1 MAIEIVDIGV
11 EGNDGTGDS
20 IRQAFQKVN
29 NNFNTL
35 FGVFGLG
42 GSISLLGLDDT
53 DTTAETNGVLIWN
66 DDVADP
72 KVVYK
77 RFVGEGGISIDTTGD
92 TIKLS
97 NTASVVSKDLSPEL
111 AAEVKVAGIAAYT
124 DPVNNKLLAK
134 NFENTDPNDTG
145 LLNSFRATHGQD
157 QINIDSSNLL
167 ITKGFGDQEYINFDG
182 DSMTGPLVIPS
193 NTGYTEWAGAVAY
206 PIGTIRSRSGSYY
219 KANQEIPNTQNLF
232 DPLQWDLLGTVGSQ
246 AIRFNEAV
254 KRTGDNMTS
263 GAILNLGDH
272 PGTFA
277 GLGNDGA
284 PDDLQAVTKLYVD
297 RSSFFSGNNIFVSTK
312 GDDSQRTA
320 PPGKEGR
327 SQSTAFASINA
338 AAREAD
344 EEIKISEVQ
353 PGPYLQTITVDNG
366 NANSNVQDANWVTTS
381 YPIAKQLLENNLR
394 FITEEALAWVA
405 NQVATTT
412 ESPANPEVTANFFL
426 FDFNQQEWRAD
437 ITTALSAILFDLISS
452 DGVLANDQTVLTAL
466 KLRRNHRRE
475 SLQWNATINFAK
487 TRLEFVFSNTLIDAG
502 NVFQTP
508 ATPGDVTSL
517 PYVQFIGAQDA
528 EDAISDHI
536 LGDLGVD
543 NPLFDILENAMNQGL
558 PYTKALNVVEG
569 AQYLLEITD
578 GSAVSVD
585 QGIEQIDP
593 NSSVTTT
600 DLLPG
605 KVIRGRTS
613 GAVGKLISYD
623 RTGDNDDLYLQL
635 LEPVEF
641 ITGEEIEYGNFVKT
655 AQITIFIESG
665 EYFEELPIRVPP
677 NVSIKGDEFRR
688 SLIYPKPGGST
699 SPYTASFFYRDPVND
714 NIRTVD
720 YYGASIK
727 TDLAGTPTLTPNE
740 TASGYERTSVIT
752 FSSGTVPSSWVGS
765 FIVITGGTNEGAE
778 AYVKSVDGSTATVI
792 ITTPF
797 LNTNANANTEFEV
810 YACNPYGF
818 HYLVDPSKP
827 KDISTLSTTNRGGYD
842 TASDLIKANRSF
854 IIAEVLAY
862 MNTNFAGYTDPGVLR
877 NRIGNMVDNIA
888 DDLVAGFD
896 SGTLKAQKTFWQT
909 PTITSQA
916 TDSNNIIQWT
926 KQVLTAILNNDPS
939 YVVLNTTDT
948 VRVVTSVNG
957 EDGTV
962 GITTALVDL
971 ACYWYDNVA
980 DILRQTYNPA
990 KDNSVLDVLLL
1001 NDSTVIRNITGARHG
1016 GFLEVMDPEG
1026 QILTRSPYTQTC
1038 TSSSKSFTP
1047 FRGVEKKFRGG
1058 MFNDGYVSNM
1068 QVTVTGQSVSDG
1080 GGFRQITVSAGGITG
1095 GLTYRKPQT
1104 PFPFYYSGERFTVD
1118 SISDYNADNGTAVLY
1133 LNETTPWTGGTSTDV
1148 VLQTAGNRSLLGND
1162 FTQVNDMGYGLVV
1175 TNNALAEMVSVF
1187 TYYCHIAYLSHN
1199 GGQIRSLNGSNANGK
1214 FGLVAAG
1221 RDPDEIPTPVV
1232 IRDNTTQSCQIYNV
1246 DTKIQLDGIT
1256 LNNVK
1261 GQTVTQGA
1269 VTGTVAF
1276 TLANSDTIYL
1286 ENVTGGVFIDADLQF
1301 DTTGANTTV
1310 TAAQVLG
1317 IVKDGFTSN
1326 QNDAFCFAFDFATR
1340 PQNGSEISLYHS
1352 DLDRYVTYTIVN
1364 ASDEDPVFGPFGSIA
1379 GSSGGTYDRDN
1390 VIYRLNFTA
1399 GIGGSDDN
1407 KLKQFFTHGTTATFH
1422 NRSTH
1427 VVKED
1432 ITSPI
1437 AIDKLVI
1444 RPSTAIVFD
1453 DLPNTT
1459 GRTINFQLIEGTS
1472 PKEITTRFDTGLNI
1486 FTMTVA
1492 LAGIGSG
1499 RGEQGDSALSVAKLS
1514 PTVLEDISN
1523 ATTAGNNFV
1532 FAWEG
1537 RLHTI
1542 TTVDTTD
1549 VAFDVVNFTDVGGTS
1564 DISFDDDTSRTYS
1577 ATGLAYTT
1585 NMGTG
1590 VGPIIRAGLQAD
1602 SEAEVSIRIS
1612 TNRATSHDFLD
1623 IGTGGYNQSNYPE
1636 QIYGIPSD
1644 ENSPVS
1650 GSGVVDDQG
1659 VNPKAQVQERST
1671 GRVFFTSS
1679 DQDGFF
1685 RVGKFF
1691 SVDQGTGELDFGG
1704 RISFTQVTG
1713 LGFESGGAVVREFS
1727 TDGSFSNPNHETV
1740 PTELAVN
1747 TYLNRRLGADKNG
1760 TAIGAT
1766 KIGPGFVPLDG
1777 GDDFQMTGNLNMGG
1791 QTITNVATPVDTGN
1805 NISPDDHVVNK
1816 GYVLAKVSGSN
1827 ALSKL
1832 WEYESDAT
1840 TPPLKDDLMVA
1851 TGLSRI
1857 FLTSDTGAGFQ
1868 AGDIFRGGGVPIDDD
1883 GDPGTPPV
1891 VVTGNLTSKGEV
1903 IDRGS
1908 FLGGN
1913 GVTYVVIAY
1922 AAVEDPANPGTFFDT
1937 RFDDTDVEITQQTLV
1952 GSVYQDSVGAV
1963 TGIVDDINTDG
1974 AFPEVILANQETG
1987 TNRDIQ
1993 ITVDRTQPGAEY
2005 TTTIRD
2011 DRILNRHVNT
2021 DAAIIQSK
2029 LNMERS
2035 GVLANSTGLE
2045 GWTLDQVGQ
2054 NSRGLAAFEYESFAE
2069 DVSLT
2074 ISAQKTLAAG
2084 DKISVG
2090 NNAKV
2095 GYVVSAVNNSIIFKV
2110 RTADTFT
2117 SGDALKVNDQDAGV
2131 AIVAND
2137 PNTDTYGVERTG
2149 YISLKDKSLQYSKY
2163 LPLAAESLIA
2173 NNTGQTNQPTNVP
2186 METVSRTG
2194 LINIAAQEDIDTSAN
2209 PIQEYNVPVI
2219 EYDGAN
2225 RDVITIPAGAG
2236 DLANGFVLRDGNGYI
2251 VTTGV
2256 KLSEAGAVAMYLVGD
2271 QLVLNNNQI
2280 ADGEILRSAPGEV
2293 HGTDTFPLKIT
2304 TKGNISVG
2312 EIGAAASSES
2322 IIHTASL
2329 YGSTGGEADATQ
2341 VPPKLDTIERSAIAS
2356 RWLYTSF
2363 LEAPD
2368 EKGNTS
2374 TGISIGAGTE
2384 FDTAGQSSIGTKKI
2398 SLITGRGAR
2407 LTVEDN
2413 TTTVTNKLIV
2423 ENQDAL
2429 YTFKS
2434 ADATGVK
2441 QTFYKDKTDNQG
2453 TQANGDVISESIYQM
2468 EDEEE
2473 ILRKYAGIKIIAKD
2487 ISATNVATTGAGK
2500 IVFSVLEPNNGSS
2513 TVPLSESL
2521 SEQMIIDDSSIILQ
2535 TVNIDLGV
2543 STGTTINATGR
2554 FGTSLIPTDSAQNLG
2569 SSGLKWNDLFIGGDA
2584 RIEGDITPDTNQAS
2598 GSSEQDFG
2606 SNGRTWQTVYTR
2618 KLSAGTSAK
2627 SGEIEGDWSLTSGST
2642 LHATY
2647 ADLAEKYSAD
2657 MVYEPGTVLVFG
2669 GDAEV
2674 TVTNRKDDHR
2684 VAGVVSTNPAFI
2696 MNEDQEGNDVVDI
2709 ALQGR
2714 VPCKVIGLV
2723 EKGDVLVT
2731 SAIPG
2736 YAIVNNDPKA
2746 GRIIGKSLENKDSQD
2761 RGIIEIVV
2769 GRT

>member
-134 NFENTDPNDTG
+134 NFENTDPTNTG
-145 LLNSFRATHGQD
+145 LLDSFRATHGQD
-157 QINIDSSNLL
+157 QIDIDASNLL

-232 DPLQWDLLGTVGSQ
+232 DVLQWDLLGTVGSQ

-254 KRTGDNMTS
+254 KRTGDNMTP

-827 KDISTLSTTNRGGYD
+827 RDVSTLSTTNRGGYD

-1001 NDSTVIRNITGARHG
+1001 NDSTVVRNITGARHG

-1104 PFPFYYSGERFTVD
+1104 PFPFYYGGERFTVD

-1246 DTKIQLDGIT
+1246 DTKIELDGIT

-1427 VVKED
+1427 VIKED
-1432 ITSPI
+1432 VTDPI

-1499 RGEQGDSALSVAKLS
+1499 IGEQGDSALAVAKLS
-1514 PTVLEDISN
+1514 ATVLEDISN

-1542 TTVDTTD
+1542 TTVDTTN
-1549 VAFDVVNFTDVGGTS
+1549 VAFDVVNFTDVGGTN

-1585 NMGTG
+1585 NIGAG
-1590 VGPIIRAGLQAD
+1590 AGPVIRAGLQAT
-1602 SEAEVSIRIS
+1602 SEADVSIRIS

-1747 TYLNRRLGADKNG
+1747 TYLNRRLGVDKNG

-1777 GDDFQMTGNLNMGG
+1777 GDDFQMTGNLNVGLN
-1791 QTITNVATPVDTGN
+1791 TITNIFTPIDTGPN
-1805 NISPDDHVVNK
+1805 ASPDDHAVNK
-1816 GYVLAKVSGSN
+1816 GYVLSKVSNSN
-1827 ALSKL
+1827 TLDKI
-1832 WEYESDAT
+1832 WQFESDNTVPADST
-1840 TPPLKDDLMVA
+1840 DIMFA
-1851 TGLSRI
+1851 TGGLRL
-1857 FLTSDTGAGFQ
+1857 FLTEDTGAGFQ
-1868 AGDIFRGGGVPIDDD
+1868 VGDVFRGGGVPIDDD

-1891 VVTGNLTSKGEV
+1891 VVTGNVTSKGVV

-1908 FLGGN
+1908 FLGAN
-1913 GVTYVVIAY
+1913 GITYVLITY
-1922 AAVEDPANPGTFFDT
+1922 GKVEDPANPGTFFDT
-1937 RFDDTDVEITQQTLV
+1937 VFSNTDGQLTQQTLV
-1952 GSVYQDSVGAV
+1952 GSVYEDSVGAV
-1963 TGIVDDINTDG
+1963 TGIVSDINTDG
-1974 AFPEVILANQETG
+1974 AYDEIILGKQETG
-1987 TNRDIQ
+1987 SVRDIQ
-1993 ITVDRTQPGAEY
+1993 IDLSRVPSGATY
-2005 TTTIRD
+2005 TTTIKD
-2011 DRILNRHVNT
+2011 DRILNRMVNSN
-2021 DAAIIQSK
+2021 AGIIQSK
-2029 LNMERS
+2029 LNMERA
-2035 GVLANSTGLE
+2035 GVLTDSTGLE
-2045 GWTLDQVGQ
+2045 GFTLEDTGQ
-2054 NSRGLAAFEYESFAE
+2054 ANRGLAAFEYESFAE
-2069 DVSLT
+2069 DVLIRT
-2074 ISAQKTLAAG
+2074 ETSATLVAG
-2084 DKISVG
+2084 DKIT
-2090 NNAKV
+2090 NAGGSL
-2095 GYVVSAVNNSIIFKV
+2095 GYVVSSVTNSTSFKI
-2110 RTADTFT
+2110 RTSDTFAVGET
-2117 SGDALKVNDQDAGV
+2117 LIVNDAV
-2131 AIVAND
+2131 STLVIIAND
-2137 PNTDTYGVERTG
+2137 PNNNLYGVERTG
-2149 YISLKDKSLQYSKY
+2149 FINIKDKSLSYDKF
-2163 LPLAAESLIA
+2163 LPLAADSLIG
-2173 NNTGQTNQPTNVP
+2173 NNTDATAQPANVT
-2186 METVSRTG
+2186 MEDTLRTG
-2194 LINIAAQEDIDTSAN
+2194 LINLGITEDSGNVN
-2209 PIQEYNVPVI
+2209 PDQYNVAVI
-2219 EYDGAN
+2219 NYDDN
-2225 RDVITIPAGAG
+2225 STLRSVETIPASAG

-2256 KLSEAGAVAMYLVGD
+2256 KLSESGAVVMYLDGD
-2271 QLVLNNNQI
+2271 QLVLNNNSVTNGQI
-2280 ADGEILRSAPGEV
+2280 LTSASGETQEINGV
-2293 HGTDTFPLKIT
+2293 DTEYPLKLAT
-2304 TKGNISVG
+2304 SGNIEVG
-2312 EIGAAASSES
+2312 DITRGTSEESNFHSAS
-2322 IIHTASL
+2322 A
-2329 YGSTGGEADATQ
+2329 YGSAGGGAGGTVE
-2341 VPPKLDTIERSAIAS
+2341 KSALAS
-2356 RWLYTSF
+2356 RWIYSSF
-2363 LEAPD
+2363 IEAPD
-2368 EKGNTS
+2368 EKDLSS
-2374 TGISIGAGTE
+2374 TGIAIGAGTG
-2384 FDTAGQSSIGTKKI
+2384 FDDAGTTAVGNSKI
-2398 SLITGRGAR
+2398 SIVTGGGVRITTNDNDTSITNRLIT
-2407 LTVEDN
+2407 
-2413 TTTVTNKLIV
+2413 
-2423 ENQDAL
+2423 ENQETLFNYKSGDAQGIIH
-2429 YTFKS
+2429 S
-2434 ADATGVK
+2434 
-2441 QTFYKDKTDNQG
+2441 FYKDRSDNAGSSADGDQIYIATFSQEDEQEVKRRFASIEVTAKSTDATVLG
-2453 TQANGDVISESIYQM
+2453 TQSKGQITFSTLAS
-2468 EDEEE
+2468 
-2473 ILRKYAGIKIIAKD
+2473 
-2487 ISATNVATTGAGK
+2487 TG
-2500 IVFSVLEPNNGSS
+2500 NGSNS
-2513 TVPLSESL
+2513 TPGSEVL
-2521 SEQMIIDDSSIILQ
+2521 TQQMIIDDESIQLKAK
-2535 TVNIDLGV
+2535 NIDIGDGTADIV
-2543 STGTTINATGR
+2543 SVNGR
-2554 FGTSLIPTDSAQNLG
+2554 FDTGLIPSSSAVGSLG
-2569 SSGLKWNDLFIGGDA
+2569 SSTLPWNELHINGN
-2584 RIEGDITPDTNQAS
+2584 IEPDSDQAS
-2598 GSSEQDFG
+2598 GSSEQDLG
-2606 SNGRTWQTVYTR
+2606 TTGRKFRTAYVQT
-2618 KLSAGTSAK
+2618 LSAGGNNVA
-2627 SGEIEGDWSLTSGST
+2627 GNIEGDWSLTSGST

-2647 ADLAEKYSAD
+2647 ADLAEKYTAD
-2657 MVYEPGTVLVFG
+2657 NSYEPGTVLVLG
-2669 GDAEV
+2669 GEYDV
-2674 TVTNRKDDHR
+2674 TTTTTKDDHR

-2696 MNEDQEGNDVVDI
+2696 MNENQIGDNVVDI

-2714 VPCKVIGLV
+2714 IPCKVIGIV
-2723 EKGDVLVT
+2723 EKGDLLVT
-2731 SAIPG
+2731 SAMPG
-2736 YAIVNNDPKA
+2736 YAIVNNDAKP
-2746 GRIIGKSLENKDSQD
+2746 GRVIGKSLENKGSQD
-2761 RGIIEIVV
+2761 KGVIEIMV